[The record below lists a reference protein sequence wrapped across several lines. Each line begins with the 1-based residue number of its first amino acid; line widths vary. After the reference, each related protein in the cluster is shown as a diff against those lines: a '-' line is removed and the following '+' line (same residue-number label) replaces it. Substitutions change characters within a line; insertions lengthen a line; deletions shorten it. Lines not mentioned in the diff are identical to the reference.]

1 MKLMRLFSHYVKLN
15 LQSAMEYRAAFLTQ
29 VFGMILNNS
38 AFIVF
43 WLVLFRAVGDDI
55 AGWGFTAVMFLW
67 SITAFG
73 FGLASVFL
81 GNALYLSRIIYTG
94 ELDVYLLQPKPIL
107 PNVLW
112 SRSIVSGW
120 GDAAYGLVLFGLTQ
134 PLSVAGIAIFLGFG
148 VALALV
154 LTAIRVIYHS
164 LTFYFGN
171 AEDFATTAG
180 ELVILFSMY
189 PGGVFDGPTMWL
201 LHSVIPAALVA
212 FIPAQLFA
220 SFDTTLLLAVLAA
233 DALIIAG
240 AVIVFA
246 RGVRRYESGNRIGAR
261 L

>member
-43 WLVLFRAVGDDI
+43 WLVLFGAVGGDI
-55 AGWGFTAVMFLW
+55 AGWDFTAVMFLW
-67 SITAFG
+67 AITAFG

-81 GNALYLSRIIYTG
+81 GNALYLSRIVYTG
-94 ELDVYLLQPKPIL
+94 ELDVYLLQPKPVL

-120 GDAAYGLVLFGLTQ
+120 GDVAYGIALFFLTQ
-134 PLSVAGIAIFLGFG
+134 PFSVHGLAIYLGFG

-154 LTAIRVIYHS
+154 LTSMRVIYHS
-164 LTFYFGN
+164 LTFYLGN
-171 AEDFATTAG
+171 AEELATTAS

-189 PGGVFDGPTMWL
+189 PGGVFDGPTMWI
-201 LHSVIPAALVA
+201 LHSAIPAALVA

-233 DALIIAG
+233 DAVIIAV
-240 AVIVFA
+240 AVMVFA
-246 RGVRRYESGNRIGAR
+246 RGLRRYESGNRIGTR